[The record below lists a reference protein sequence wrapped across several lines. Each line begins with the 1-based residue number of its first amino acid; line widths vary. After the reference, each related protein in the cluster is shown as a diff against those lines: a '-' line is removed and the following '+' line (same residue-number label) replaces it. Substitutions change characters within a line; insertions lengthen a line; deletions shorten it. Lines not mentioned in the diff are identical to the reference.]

1 VAFFPAEQ
9 SWRQQAA
16 LCVVLGA
23 DPVGPSPE
31 PVAAAVKGPLT
42 LIQQLVAR
50 LSGRA
55 VVDFDPEE
63 AAAYKEA
70 AREAFRTTG
79 VVLRRPEPSRPEPS
93 RPASPGDRRRPD
105 GTPEGQIDT
114 VIDAPSY
121 NRKRTVT
128 RSIASGPLPE
138 IEIVDPGATLGED
151 VIADASEPGQGRN
164 QAKASAPGHLLR
176 EPANVT
182 RVADDFF
189 DGVVRRVEGDR

>member
-1 VAFFPAEQ
+1 
-9 SWRQQAA
+9 
-16 LCVVLGA
+16 VVLGA
-23 DPVGPSPE
+23 DPIDPSPE
-31 PVAAAVKGPLT
+31 PVAASVKGPLT

-79 VVLRRPEPSRPEPS
+79 VLLRRPESS
-93 RPASPGDRRRPD
+93 RPASPGDRPRPD

-128 RSIASGPLPE
+128 RSIASGPPPE

-151 VIADASEPGQGRN
+151 VIADAPEPGQGRN

-176 EPANVT
+176 KPANVT